1 MRKQPLPIIRPFTER
16 LNEREMKVNQNNATF
31 LFTQLSLTKGCDD
44 NGVNGVA
51 NDPVVECDFDVLT
64 VDAHNVSVVADV
76 PVVVCD
82 FDVLTVD
89 AHDVSGVADVTIV
102 VCDVDV
108 LIVDVHDVD
117 GVVDVPLIKFDT
129 HDVAAVVV
137 CFMVV
142 DSNCGENFI
151 SNVTTFE

>member
-64 VDAHNVSVVADV
+64 VDAH
-76 PVVVCD
+76 
-82 FDVLTVD
+82 
-89 AHDVSGVADVTIV
+89 DVSGVADVTIV

-108 LIVDVHDVD
+108 LIVDAHDVD

>member
-31 LFTQLSLTKGCDD
+31 LFTQLSFTKGCDD

-89 AHDVSGVADVTIV
+89 AHDV
-102 VCDVDV
+102 
-108 LIVDVHDVD
+108 D